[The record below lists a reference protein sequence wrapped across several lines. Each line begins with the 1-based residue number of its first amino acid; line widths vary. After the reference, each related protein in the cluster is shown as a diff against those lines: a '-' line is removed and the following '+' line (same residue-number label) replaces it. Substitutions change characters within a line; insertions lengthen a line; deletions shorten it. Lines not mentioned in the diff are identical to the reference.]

1 LHHSLPS
8 GFEYR
13 LDDLVS
19 QPLVVP
25 LSVIVLAEL
34 RLDEKA
40 EIGAPSAVIDSAYEN
55 KHDI

>member
-1 LHHSLPS
+1 LHLTLTART
-8 GFEYR
+8 GVR
-13 LDDLVS
+13 VDDLVA
-19 QPLVVP
+19 QALVVP
-25 LSVIVLAEL
+25 LSVVVLAEL

>member
-1 LHHSLPS
+1 LHHPLPS
-8 GFEYR
+8 GFELR
-13 LDDLVS
+13 LNDFIL

-25 LSVIVLAEL
+25 LSVVVLAEL